1 MLNFQQTN
9 LAQIGLVLPL
19 SGDGQILGTTIQS
32 GFNDAKVTQPSLYK
46 YLTHQLHP
54 INDIIAQAKASGIKA
69 LVGPLLKQNVDAIIA
84 NPSAVQ
90 GMDVLTLNAT
100 ANTQA
105 INQVC
110 YYGLS
115 PEDEA
120 ESAANKMWKDGIR
133 NPIVA
138 MPQNDLG
145 QRGVMLSMYVGN
157 V

>member
-1 MLNFQQTN
+1 M
-9 LAQIGLVLPL
+9 
-19 SGDGQILGTTIQS
+19 
-32 GFNDAKVTQPSLYK
+32 
-46 YLTHQLHP
+46 
-54 INDIIAQAKASGIKA
+54 
-69 LVGPLLKQNVDAIIA
+69 GPLLKQNVDAIIA

-120 ESAANKMWKDGIR
+120 ESA
-133 NPIVA
+133 
-138 MPQNDLG
+138 
-145 QRGVMLSMYVGN
+145 
-157 V
+157 